1 MEPMSPALQGEFLTT
16 GPLGKVLLSVFFI
29 LVILSVCAVRAQ
41 HGFDLHFLNDEYGE
55 GNGTPLQYSCLENP
69 MDGGAW

>member
-29 LVILSVCAVRAQ
+29 LVIRSGCAVRAQ
-41 HGFDLHFLNDEYGE
+41 RGLDLHFLNDE
-55 GNGTPLQYSCLENP
+55 
-69 MDGGAW
+69 

>member
-1 MEPMSPALQGEFLTT
+1 MQAFSSWSKWGYSLCR
-16 GPLGKVLLSVFFI
+16 LLVMVAS
-29 LVILSVCAVRAQ
+29 LVRAQ
-41 HGFDLHFLNDEYGE
+41 ALVCEASVAAGCASVGE